1 MSTERKGAEFFVGLF
16 LIIGLGMIAA
26 MALIFGRASQ
36 GMQKSYSIIVE
47 FPNASGLIK
56 GCDVLISGA
65 RVGSV
70 AEAPRLINQQY
81 AVAVPL
87 DINQDV
93 KIPRTSRFQIRTN
106 GMLGDAYVDIV
117 PPATY
122 TQEDYARPGET
133 IEGTKLGGFEE
144 LTAKGGVLIDRLN
157 TEVLT
162 KLNGSLD
169 EFRKAA
175 TNLNE
180 RFLTETNKKNLEDT
194 FSEFSKTAKDL
205 DSVMKKAQEA
215 LDSAAGTMKTADAS
229 AAELK
234 LAIGDLR
241 KMADTATKTVDSAKI
256 LINKASAGEGAL
268 GVLMSDRQVA
278 ADLRALI
285 ANLRRS
291 GVLFYK
297 DRALPVA
304 TPIPQRAGRRP

>member
-70 AEAPRLINQQY
+70 AEAPRLINEQY

>member
-70 AEAPRLINQQY
+70 AEAPRLINEQY

-133 IEGTKLGGFEE
+133 IEGKKLGGFEE